1 MDSLL
6 GLAAFSVLEGYLL
19 QRSVIIDHAFRTV
32 VLGALGVNL
41 ILKLFWN
48 VFIYPFFLNPLRHL
62 PRVEVCFYNII
73 RKDNG
78 QYGSKLTRAGSL
90 EPCPDYIRRPS
101 RPLASALDENNP

>member
-19 QRSVIIDHAFRTV
+19 QRSVFIDHAFRTV

-62 PRVEVCFYNII
+62 PRAEVCLYNTPKEDTTQ
-73 RKDNG
+73 R
-78 QYGSKLTRAGSL
+78 
-90 EPCPDYIRRPS
+90 
-101 RPLASALDENNP
+101 